1 MIHCTAAEG
10 QKFQNEIIRVSEI
23 ISKLGS
29 NPLKKSKSNEK
40 SQKNSQKG
48 KNKS

>member
-1 MIHCTAAEG
+1 MIHCSAAEG
-10 QKFQNEIIRVSEI
+10 QKFQNEVIRVSEI
-23 ISKLGS
+23 IAKLGS

-40 SQKNSQKG
+40 NQKKSQKG

>member
-29 NPLKKSKSNEK
+29 NPLKKSIAKKKDEKASN
-40 SQKNSQKG
+40 KG
-48 KNKS
+48 KKKS